1 MAGRQAGIWAL
12 GGAASVLGDSSVQ
25 ALPASPHPLRGWEWM
40 GDDVLWLFPVFH
52 GREPIFQDILP
63 KLEAPGRLN
72 VQTPKIYQEKEKTGK
87 LASFSPGPPR
97 PPSTTAVAVWVVPGR
112 EE

>member
-1 MAGRQAGIWAL
+1 MR
-12 GGAASVLGDSSVQ
+12 
-25 ALPASPHPLRGWEWM
+25 
-40 GDDVLWLFPVFH
+40 DDVLWLLPASQ
-52 GREPIFQDILP
+52 GGEPIFQDILP

-97 PPSTTAVAVWVVPGR
+97 PPSTTAAAVWVVPGR